1 MVTAHR
7 EDPIFV
13 FNERPEGIRVQNKTN
28 IERPNKDSGPMAMT

>member
-7 EDPIFV
+7 EDLIFV
-13 FNERPEGIRVQNKTN
+13 FNERLEGIGVQNKTN